1 MAGAVVGERSPGPQ
15 TERPP
20 APTRTVVDAWMEQ
33 DFKFAGSRV
42 QRKTVACCL
51 IGVFALTPL
60 FLVSRPIIQLDTSTL
75 NQVEPDIGG
84 TG

>member
-42 QRKTVACCL
+42 KRKTVASS
-51 IGVFALTPL
+51 P
-60 FLVSRPIIQLDTSTL
+60 
-75 NQVEPDIGG
+75 
-84 TG
+84 